1 MTTPATPARP
11 HVLRKNPL
19 QQLEIATPCNASW
32 DAMVGNDR
40 VRFCGQCS
48 LNVYNLS
55 AMGQQEALDL
65 IATREGRLCVRLYK
79 RADGTVISQDC
90 PRGLEAVRRRVRRM
104 AGAVVGALMTVA
116 AGFGWMQVSRSRQVV
131 MGVMAE
137 PMPPEHAEMGKVAR
151 PVPQQH
157 NVKR

>member
-1 MTTPATPARP
+1 
-11 HVLRKNPL
+11 
-19 QQLEIATPCNASW
+19 
-32 DAMVGNDR
+32 MVGNDR

-55 AMGQQEALDL
+55 AMTQEEALDL

-116 AGFGWMQVSRSRQVV
+116 AGFGWMQVSRTRHAV

-137 PMPPEHAEMGKVAR
+137 PMPEDHAEMGKMVR
-151 PVPQQH
+151 PVPRAPAV
-157 NVKR
+157 NR